1 MIFIFGALATIG
13 SLLIAIVAPN
23 IVPSFRLNDIY
34 IQGILMY
41 YSLPIYDCCT
51 LDLPYIQLK

>member
-1 MIFIFGALATIG
+1 MISVNGAFVSIG
-13 SLLIAIVAPN
+13 SLSIAIVAPK
-23 IVPSFRLNDIY
+23 IVPSFSLNDIY
-34 IQGILMY
+34 IQGILIY